1 MKCIKYELG
10 QKDKDGRAS
19 IREIPNSEYT
29 VTCDQVIYA
38 ISSNANNIATKDTD
52 ILHMKNG
59 LIFTNDYQTTVDNI
73 YAGGDNI
80 TGPMT
85 VIKAMEAGRKSAKL
99 IDSQLK

>member
-1 MKCIKYELG
+1 MQIVV
-10 QKDKDGRAS
+10 DNDGYFYYKF
-19 IREIPNSEYT
+19 INT
-29 VTCDQVIYA
+29 
-38 ISSNANNIATKDTD
+38 
-52 ILHMKNG
+52 